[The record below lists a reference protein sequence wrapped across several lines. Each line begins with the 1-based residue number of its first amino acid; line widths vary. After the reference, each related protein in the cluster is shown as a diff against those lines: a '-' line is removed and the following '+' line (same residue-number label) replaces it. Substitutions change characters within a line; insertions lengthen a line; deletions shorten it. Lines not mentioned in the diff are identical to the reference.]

1 MIAVKPTM
9 TNKIIAKTL
18 SITRIFSMRAA
29 SVTPRESNNAVN
41 IITTAAMMSI
51 TPPLLPKVFNNALG
65 NVIPIGA
72 IRPLKLAENP
82 EATKATAIK
91 YSASNAHPATHPK
104 NSPNN
109 TLIHEYADPAKGI
122 VDAISA
128 YVKATR
134 PATIAANRND
144 KATAG
149 PACSAAT
156 TPGRVKMDVETIVP
170 TPNARKSRT
179 RNVR

>member
-1 MIAVKPTM
+1 MCI
-9 TNKIIAKTL
+9 
-18 SITRIFSMRAA
+18 RDR
-29 SVTPRESNNAVN
+29 
-41 IITTAAMMSI
+41 
-51 TPPLLPKVFNNALG
+51 
-65 NVIPIGA
+65 

-122 VDAISA
+122 VDAISV